1 MFWEITKRF
10 DFYYNDTDD
19 NDVAKN
25 LMFDVITGIKI
36 IHNVINGSH
45 MVILKLARVAG
56 GIV

>member
-10 DFYYNDTDD
+10 GFYYNDSDD
-19 NDVAKN
+19 NNVDKN
-25 LMFDVITGIKI
+25 SMFDVITGIKT

-56 GIV
+56 CIV

>member
-10 DFYYNDTDD
+10 GFYYNDSDD
-19 NDVAKN
+19 NDVHKN
-25 LMFDVITGIKI
+25 LMFDVITGIKT
-36 IHNVINGSH
+36 IHNVIYGSH